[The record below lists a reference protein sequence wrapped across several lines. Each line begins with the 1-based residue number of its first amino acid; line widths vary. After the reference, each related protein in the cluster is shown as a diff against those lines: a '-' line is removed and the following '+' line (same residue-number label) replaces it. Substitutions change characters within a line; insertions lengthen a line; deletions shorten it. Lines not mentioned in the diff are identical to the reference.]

1 MGAWSSLPAV
11 WSFTF
16 NDEDGF
22 SWRRGAARTCS
33 RSLFGDLH
41 RVEALPGVMVASA
54 AGLAR
59 VFAPI
64 GMLKLGSR
72 KRMEAIAGAC
82 AQGAISELAKEPATV
97 VAGEQGPVHPVVFV
111 LVVVFSPLVGSAC
124 FRSL

>member
-1 MGAWSSLPAV
+1 MILLPSARMFRGKPQVWCYRIGRWRHLRCRLSLLGASFWNMGAWSGLPAV

-41 RVEALPGVMVASA
+41 RAEALPGVMVASA

-59 VFAPI
+59 
-64 GMLKLGSR
+64 GLLR
-72 KRMEAIAGAC
+72 
-82 AQGAISELAKEPATV
+82 
-97 VAGEQGPVHPVVFV
+97 
-111 LVVVFSPLVGSAC
+111 SAC
-124 FRSL
+124 